1 VSGLQIKKGK
11 IMAIVSKFAEL
22 SVKSRQRIEHTI
34 ARKVVSALLLA
45 DYAISVDNGDEL
57 VLQAPSLK
65 KAKIMK
71 ALGSTDEDT
80 LFVYGKNRQ
89 ILGLICFVYGNDGYD
104 LISDWTSC
112 DQLNSIIEPILE
124 EIESW
129 QR

>member
-1 VSGLQIKKGK
+1 MIGK

-57 VLQAPSLK
+57 ALQAPSLK

-80 LFVYGKNRQ
+80 LFVYGENRK
-89 ILGLICFVYGNDGYD
+89 IVGLIYFVYGNDGYD
-104 LISDWTSC
+104 LISDWTNC
-112 DQLNSIIEPILE
+112 DQLNFIIEPILE
-124 EIESW
+124 EIENW